1 MGASWLPLY
10 VIVWVS
16 LFTRNTQRDVPYSCS
31 TVPHPVRNVALP
43 VPVGSNRFTIIF
55 CCMGDFINTEHP
67 KGCSLQL
74 FYHTKPNEQEN
85 YLPPFR
91 FNKQITDGI
100 SHGIYCLLIFNISKN
115 GPPPYASHRE
125 ARLSQIF
132 KFYFLQS
139 FLASGIYTLHF
150 AFTIGVAPYL
160 FTASANAFLSVLQRD
175 LRIYRPL
182 K

>member
-1 MGASWLPLY
+1 MGGFVLAEHPKGCSLRLFYRKEPCKEHGSARSAMGAIRLPLY
-10 VIVWVS
+10 VIVWAI
-16 LFTRNTQRDVPYSCS
+16 LLTRNTQRDVPYDCS
-31 TVPHPVRNVALP
+31 TVPHPVRNAALP

-100 SHGIYCLLIFNISKN
+100 SHEIY
-115 GPPPYASHRE
+115 
-125 ARLSQIF
+125 
-132 KFYFLQS
+132 
-139 FLASGIYTLHF
+139 
-150 AFTIGVAPYL
+150 YL
-160 FTASANAFLSVLQRD
+160 
-175 LRIYRPL
+175 
-182 K
+182 